1 MIRCIAFLLMVCF
14 HMTSLNAQPYEPAFQ
29 PDEMEDRPGGPP
41 NEVLVLG
48 TPHLRGLPDSFQ
60 PNMVRPIVE
69 NLANWSPDFIAIE
82 NTSGLR
88 CAAMKQMPSRFDQS
102 TVSRWCY
109 DTSAAEAAAGL
120 NVFEAN
126 AQIEDRLEEG
136 GGHFSTEDRRRNALL
151 FLAAGEPGS
160 ALVQWLYLPE
170 EERIA
175 ADGLTD
181 ELVSELERSRTDQN
195 EVNLIAAPIAVRA
208 GLDRLWSVDAQ
219 DFYAGKGDG
228 DDEAYA
234 AAITAAWHNP
244 AGVKRSEKDDGL
256 RSAIGEP
263 DALLD
268 LYRAFNAPE
277 YAALAYASDFG
288 AALVEP
294 SPGRYGRRYVSY
306 WETRNLRMVAN
317 MREVLGRSPGSKMLA
332 IVGVSHKGYYEAY
345 LSQMRDVELIDVLP
359 MLSE

>member
-1 MIRCIAFLLMVCF
+1 MVWF
-14 HMTSLNAQPYEPAFQ
+14 QMTSLNAQPYAPAFQ
-29 PDEMEDRPGGPP
+29 PDEMEDLPAGPP

-60 PNMVRPIVE
+60 PNMVRPIVK
-69 NLANWSPDFIAIE
+69 NLADWSPDFIAIE

-109 DTSAAEAAAGL
+109 DTSAAQAAAGL
-120 NVFEAN
+120 NVYEAN
-126 AQIEDRLEEG
+126 ARIEDRLEG
-136 GGHFSTEDRRRNALL
+136 CNDSFSAKDRRRNALF
-151 FLAAGEPGS
+151 FLASGEPGS

-181 ELVSELERSRTDQN
+181 ELVSELERQRTYQN
-195 EVNLIAAPIAVRA
+195 EVSLIAAPVAMRA

-234 AAITAAWHNP
+234 AAINAAWDNA
-244 AGVKRSEKDDGL
+244 AGERRSEKDNSL

-263 DALLD
+263 GALLD

-317 MREVLGRSPGSKMLA
+317 MREVLGRSPGSKLLA

>member
-1 MIRCIAFLLMVCF
+1 MIRCVAILFVVWF
-14 HMTSLNAQPYEPAFQ
+14 QMTSLNAQPYEPAFQ
-29 PDEMEDRPGGPP
+29 PDEMEDRPAGPP

-48 TPHLRGLPDSFQ
+48 TPHLRDLPDNFQ
-60 PNMVRPIVE
+60 PNMVGPIIE

-88 CAAMKQMPSRFDQS
+88 CAAMKQMPSRFQPS

-109 DTSAAEAAAGL
+109 DTFAAGMASGL
-120 NVFEAN
+120 DVYEAN
-126 AQIEDRLEEG
+126 AQIEDRLERREEG
-136 GGHFSTEDRRRNALL
+136 FSAEDRRRNALL
-151 FLAAGEPGS
+151 FLAAGEPAS
-160 ALVQWLYLPE
+160 ALVQWLYLQI

-175 ADGLTD
+175 ADGLTE
-181 ELVSELERSRTDQN
+181 ELVTELERAQNYQN
-195 EVNLIAAPIAVRA
+195 EVNLIAAPVAVRS
-208 GLDRLWSVDAQ
+208 GLERLWSVDAQ
-219 DFYAGKGDG
+219 DFYAGKGDD

-234 AAITAAWHNP
+234 AAITTAWNNP
-244 AGVKRSEKDDGL
+244 AGEKRSKKDDAL
-256 RSAIGEP
+256 KSALGEP
-263 DALLD
+263 DGLLD

>member
-1 MIRCIAFLLMVCF
+1 MNRYLAFFFVAWLQI
-14 HMTSLNAQPYEPAFQ
+14 TSLSAQSYQPGFQ
-29 PDEMEDRPGGPP
+29 PDEMEDRPAGPP

-48 TPHLRGLPDSFQ
+48 TPHLNGLPDSFQ
-60 PNMVRPIVE
+60 PSMVGPIVQR
-69 NLANWSPDFIAIE
+69 LAEWSPDFIAIE

-88 CAAMKQMPSRFDQS
+88 CAAMKQMPSRFDQD

-109 DTSAAEAAAGL
+109 DTSAAEAASGL

-126 AQIEDRLEEG
+126 AQIDDRLEGLDGEV
-136 GGHFSTEDRRRNALL
+136 SAEDRRRNALL

-170 EERIA
+170 EERTA

-181 ELVSELERSRTDQN
+181 ELVSELERERFYQN
-195 EVNLIAAPIAVRA
+195 EVNLIAAPVAVRA

-219 DFYAGKGDG
+219 DFYAGKSDG
-228 DDEAYA
+228 DDKAYA
-234 AAITAAWHNP
+234 AAITAAWNNP
-244 AGVKRSEKDDGL
+244 AGEERSKKDDGL

-263 DALLD
+263 GGLLD
-268 LYRAFNAPE
+268 LYRAFIAPE
-277 YAALAYASDFG
+277 YTDLVYASDFG

-294 SPGRYGRRYVSY
+294 SAGRYGRRYVSY

-317 MREVLGRSPGSKMLA
+317 MREVLGSSPGSKMLA
-332 IVGVSHKGYYEAY
+332 IVGASHKGYYEAY

-359 MLSE
+359 MLRE